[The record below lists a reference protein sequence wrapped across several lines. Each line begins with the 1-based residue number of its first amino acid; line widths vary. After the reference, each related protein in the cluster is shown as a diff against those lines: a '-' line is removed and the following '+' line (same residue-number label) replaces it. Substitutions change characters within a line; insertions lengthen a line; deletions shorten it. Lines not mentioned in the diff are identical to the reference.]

1 MVSYVFVRRVKNVVA
16 GIILAVA
23 LFFFLFPIYW
33 MVSTAFKVK
42 AEFWSYP
49 PIYIPTVLTLNNFL
63 EGFEL
68 GGLES
73 LKHSLIVA
81 SCNTVVCVILGS
93 LAAYAI
99 ARYRIGGDNLAFWIL
114 SNRMLPPIA
123 FVIPLFLWFRTL
135 KLLDT
140 YPALI
145 LAYCT
150 FNLPFATWLL
160 IGFFEEVPR
169 ELEEAALV
177 DGCSRLSAFWRV
189 ALPVAAPGLVATALL
204 CFIFAWNEFMFAL
217 FLMREIRTLP
227 VLIPC
232 LIGGHEILWGAISA
246 MGLLSIIPPVLI
258 AVLLQKYVIRG
269 MTFGA
274 IKG

>member
-1 MVSYVFVRRVKNVVA
+1 MVSYVFVRRAKNVIA
-16 GIILAVA
+16 GIILAVS

-160 IGFFEEVPR
+160 IGFFEEVPK

-258 AVLLQKYVIRG
+258 AILLQKYVIRG

>member
-1 MVSYVFVRRVKNVVA
+1 M
-16 GIILAVA
+16 
-23 LFFFLFPIYW
+23 
-33 MVSTAFKVK
+33 
-42 AEFWSYP
+42 
-49 PIYIPTVLTLNNFL
+49 
-63 EGFEL
+63 
-68 GGLES
+68 
-73 LKHSLIVA
+73 
-81 SCNTVVCVILGS
+81 
-93 LAAYAI
+93 
-99 ARYRIGGDNLAFWIL
+99 
-114 SNRMLPPIA
+114 
-123 FVIPLFLWFRTL
+123 
-135 KLLDT
+135 
-140 YPALI
+140 
-145 LAYCT
+145 
-150 FNLPFATWLL
+150 
-160 IGFFEEVPR
+160 PR

>member
-160 IGFFEEVPR
+160 IGFFE
-169 ELEEAALV
+169 
-177 DGCSRLSAFWRV
+177 
-189 ALPVAAPGLVATALL
+189 
-204 CFIFAWNEFMFAL
+204 
-217 FLMREIRTLP
+217 
-227 VLIPC
+227 
-232 LIGGHEILWGAISA
+232 
-246 MGLLSIIPPVLI
+246 
-258 AVLLQKYVIRG
+258 
-269 MTFGA
+269 
-274 IKG
+274 